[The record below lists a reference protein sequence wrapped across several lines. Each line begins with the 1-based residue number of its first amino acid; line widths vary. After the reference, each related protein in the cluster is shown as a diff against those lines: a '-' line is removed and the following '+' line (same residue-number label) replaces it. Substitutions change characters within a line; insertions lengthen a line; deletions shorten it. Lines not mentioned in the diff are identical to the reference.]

1 MRVFKKLKKGAKK
14 VVKLANHPE
23 KLKEIVKNPVDTVRT
38 ILGNR
43 HIKDFNKG
51 MHRLIKKILEF
62 DKNCNGSGASGEIRR
77 CNEKITIIVN
87 GKRILKAEDGVSFA
101 KAVHKDGSLKNELT
115 DKQLK
120 HKSPRE
126 QLIYLLTRFEI
137 VKKYLE
143 ILREQLVEKD
153 TSDKDY
159 KKMAKELVKLEKEC
173 RRLEKKIGTIGKE
186 VGRLEDIWENNTT
199 EIRNDVEDKG
209 EDVDDDDSKEEGEY
223 ADDDDSEDKGEDVD
237 DGDSEDEVKDAD
249 DDDPDEDVEIDAEGE
264 AAEEEYEVPPP
275 PPPEYEAPED
285 SARELAKDK
294 DKVPPPPPPEYE
306 APEGAARKVVDEEKF
321 VEKPTEL
328 TLRDLNEDI
337 ADKIDSIRSLKS
349 GLEEIKGKLNHYE
362 NNEGV
367 KELLN
372 ELNIVI
378 GTLRANLLGVSSMSN
393 IPEAQSRL
401 EFLTEII
408 LKAENLNTR
417 ASEKMEEI
425 KSEESKNLLNSPSSS
440 VKDADEDDV
449 PPPQPEDEAP
459 EDSARELAKD
469 KDKVP
474 PPPPLK
480 GEVPSPQLLED
491 DKDGVPPP
499 PQPEDEAPEDAARK
513 VVAQEVI
520 EEAQEVME
528 EVKNDSNASM
538 PNRIW
543 RFFAGTVKA
552 VSNLIYGSSEE
563 SRKSD
568 EVESK
573 VKELEK
579 QTEQVK
585 DIVDIT
591 GRAKEL
597 LDKLGDLRSK
607 ISEKS
612 DSLQAL
618 WKLVTIIDPNIEE
631 LKMILK
637 DVNSGSD
644 IDAAERKAK
653 RLSNAVERAERVY
666 KEVLEQSTDL
676 FRNLIETIV
685 QDVTD
690 KQKSIHDAA
699 RRLSDKMSGE
709 LFDSLLEKADAIVKN
724 FWNEKEKLEHPTSN
738 SDHGDQDLVEIL
750 SKYENFYDALKLIA
764 ESANDELNKIS
775 AEIKKIEEETFNFRR
790 KTWSGGTLPSKDV
803 ASKQPLESRLGSS
816 RHRRASLTDSA
827 LSPDD
832 SEKYL
837 ESEDSKTDSKPRRTD
852 ESDLEGKKKS
862 FEELSKWAEELD
874 EKYDWLRGKKK

>member
-1 MRVFKKLKKGAKK
+1 MFG
-14 VVKLANHPE
+14 
-23 KLKEIVKNPVDTVRT
+23 
-38 ILGNR
+38 
-43 HIKDFNKG
+43 NKG
-51 MHRLIKKILEF
+51 NNDKGESEEDEGLEADDDSEEEEAVKTNNKK
-62 DKNCNGSGASGEIRR
+62 
-77 CNEKITIIVN
+77 
-87 GKRILKAEDGVSFA
+87 
-101 KAVHKDGSLKNELT
+101 
-115 DKQLK
+115 
-120 HKSPRE
+120 PR
-126 QLIYLLTRFEI
+126 T
-137 VKKYLE
+137 
-143 ILREQLVEKD
+143 
-153 TSDKDY
+153 
-159 KKMAKELVKLEKEC
+159 
-173 RRLEKKIGTIGKE
+173 
-186 VGRLEDIWENNTT
+186 
-199 EIRNDVEDKG
+199 VEDKG

-237 DGDSEDEVKDAD
+237 DGDSEEEGEDAD

-294 DKVPPPPPPEYE
+294 DKVPPPPPLKGEVPSPQLLEDDKDGVPPPPQPEDE
-306 APEGAARKVVDEEKF
+306 APEDAARKVVDEEKF
-321 VEKPTEL
+321 VEKPTER

-449 PPPQPEDEAP
+449 PPP
-459 EDSARELAKD
+459 
-469 KDKVP
+469 
-474 PPPPLK
+474 PPLK

-499 PQPEDEAPEDAARK
+499 PQPEDEAPEDVARK

-631 LKMILK
+631 LKMILN

-653 RLSNAVERAERVY
+653 LLSNAVEKAERVY

-709 LFDSLLEKADAIVKN
+709 LFDSLLEKADAIAKN

-832 SEKYL
+832 SE
-837 ESEDSKTDSKPRRTD
+837 DSKIDSKPRQTD
-852 ESDLEGKKKS
+852 KSDLEEGEKKS
-862 FEELSKWAEELD
+862 LEELSKWAEELD

>member
-62 DKNCNGSGASGEIRR
+62 DKNRNGSGASGEIRR

-186 VGRLEDIWENNTT
+186 VGRLEAIWKNNTT

-209 EDVDDDDSKEEGEY
+209 EDVDDDESVDE
-223 ADDDDSEDKGEDVD
+223 GEDVD
-237 DGDSEDEVKDAD
+237 DDESGDEGEDE
-249 DDDPDEDVEIDAEGE
+249 DEEEQEEGSAIDAGGE
-264 AAEEEYEVPPP
+264 VVED
-275 PPPEYEAPED
+275 EAPED

-449 PPPQPEDEAP
+449 PPP
-459 EDSARELAKD
+459 
-469 KDKVP
+469 
-474 PPPPLK
+474 PPLK

-499 PQPEDEAPEDAARK
+499 PQPEDEAPEDVARK

-653 RLSNAVERAERVY
+653 LLSNAVEKAERVY

-724 FWNEKEKLEHPTSN
+724 FRNEKEKLEHPTSN

-832 SEKYL
+832 SE
-837 ESEDSKTDSKPRRTD
+837 DSKI
-852 ESDLEGKKKS
+852 DLEGEKKS
-862 FEELSKWAEELD
+862 LEELSKWSKELD